1 MAVFN
6 VNSSVRISSSEMKKL
21 NNRVKGNLSDT
32 RVKQLKEIGKEFK
45 ELREAVNVNA
55 TSKLFK

>member
-32 RVKQLKEIGKEFK
+32 RVKQLKEIGKGFK